1 MTIRK
6 TYLLLLH
13 RVRYAYNR
21 LYIHFNRLLSIFN
34 LSKYLNTICWSW
46 DIEWIWNE
54 NSSKI
59 GIIRLSIKPSETAS
73 ISPSFEEFP
82 GSRKMKEAWKRERNQ
97 KEKERE
103 KERETNILSPTDI
116 ELAEEIGFIFDEKG
130 LFSLLRVASPYYK
143 ITLYVNGVFDR
154 WGTRHN
160 CV

>member
-1 MTIRK
+1 M
-6 TYLLLLH
+6 
-13 RVRYAYNR
+13 RYAYNR

-59 GIIRLSIKPSETAS
+59 GIIRLSIKPSKTAS

-82 GSRKMKEAWKRERNQ
+82 GSRKMKKTWKKRE
-97 KEKERE
+97 KPERE
-103 KERETNILSPTDI
+103 RKRERETNILSPTDI
-116 ELAEEIGFIFDEKG
+116 ELAEEIDEKG